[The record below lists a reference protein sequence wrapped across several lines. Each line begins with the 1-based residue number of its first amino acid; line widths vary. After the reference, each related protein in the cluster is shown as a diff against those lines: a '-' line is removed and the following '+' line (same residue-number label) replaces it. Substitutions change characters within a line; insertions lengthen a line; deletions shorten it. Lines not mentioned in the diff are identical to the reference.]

1 MKTKFIGS
9 EESPQV
15 LLHECS
21 WNKNEQK
28 LFKVPQK

>member
-15 LLHECS
+15 LLHKLLEYKK
-21 WNKNEQK
+21 NKENNI
-28 LFKVPQK
+28 